1 MAVTIVSPVPHSDW
15 LNYSIRYSSRCNIL
29 IKQQYPWWYHGNVSA
44 LCTFLNVYNY
54 LNIIVSESRPLSS
67 FRQGESLTRGISHCS
82 QDDNLWVTGS
92 ISWPHTFGALWT
104 FWQLSS
110 ISLFQVLWSLFLLQ
124 EWQLSLF
131 LWPLSLGKCLTQKF
145 ESVPPKGIFRR
156 TTSKMITWDTVKKKK
171 KTNSKQHP

>member
-15 LNYSIRYSSRCNIL
+15 LNYSIRYNSRCNIL
-29 IKQQYPWWYHGNVSA
+29 IKQQYLWWYHGNVSA

-54 LNIIVSESRPLSS
+54 LNIIVSKSRPLSS

-92 ISWPHTFGALWT
+92 VSWPHTFGALWT

-110 ISLFQVLWSLFLLQ
+110 ISVSSIVIPVLTARVTVVTFPLTPVFRKVSDSESRVSTPQKYFQENHLKDDHLRYCQ
-124 EWQLSLF
+124 E
-131 LWPLSLGKCLTQKF
+131 
-145 ESVPPKGIFRR
+145 
-156 TTSKMITWDTVKKKK
+156 KKKLK
-171 KTNSKQHP
+171 F